1 MVKVVPL
8 DVGFP
13 LAVNLPL
20 DLHELRVQQHLVDVG
35 IAHQLD
41 LHAILGEGAGLLCY
55 PIKGVD
61 VQALIRKQA
70 QDLPLRL
77 IQSQLLISVVNG
89 SAIYLTHI

>member
-1 MVKVVPL
+1 MVKLVPL
-8 DVGFP
+8 DVGLP

-20 DLHELRVQQHLVDVG
+20 NLHEVRVQQHLVNVG

-41 LHAILGEGAGLLCY
+41 LHAILGVGAGLLCQ

-61 VQALIRKQA
+61 VLALVRKQA

-77 IQSQLLISVVNG
+77 IQSQPLISVVDG
-89 SAIYLTHI
+89 SALYLTHI